1 MDNQQTP
8 AVRRLNQL
16 KIAAISGQAGCATL
30 LIVLSALFIGLW
42 LDSQL
47 GQRGPLT
54 FGLLILSVPVSLTV
68 MLKITLRAIRRM
80 QPPAAAAPRETIH
93 NTDREAWDEHTE
105 TQS

>member
-16 KIAAISGQAGCATL
+16 KIAVISGQAGCATL
-30 LIVLSALFIGLW
+30 GIVLSALFIGLW

-54 FGLLILSVPVSLTV
+54 FALLIFSVPVSLTV
-68 MLKITLRAIRRM
+68 MLKVTLRAIRRM
-80 QPPAAAAPRETIH
+80 QPPMADVPRETIH
-93 NTDREAWDEHTE
+93 DHNKEAWDESTE
-105 TQS
+105 T